1 MIDASCY
8 QSLLNLHPDGLLILN
23 QDGTVLESNAKAK
36 ELLGFEPEGRSL
48 QEAIGKESLQEGPV
62 KIGSKRLLLQSF
74 SFRCPKEEGSNLQ
87 LVILRPDSSHKV
99 ERERARLE
107 RILDSLQEAIVV
119 QDSSGN
125 YYYVNAALAKMMG
138 LSKEKLLQEGWRAIS
153 TGIEEH
159 IPIMQRIEQG
169 VSEYEEVEHT
179 LTLSDGRRKTFRVVY
194 TPILYRRQNRVLS
207 SVVDITDLKNAQERL
222 EVQKE
227 QLGTLLEILQE
238 GVIIADSDGGIHYVN
253 DAYCQLAGRDKE
265 ELFEHGW
272 KVVVAPEDL
281 EKILEVDRKIEQ
293 GAILVDTGFMTYK
306 RPDGELRHAQ
316 RVAKPIIWEGK
327 RRVLVSLVD
336 ITEIK
341 EAQERLQEVVE
352 ASSNHPRA
360 LNPIIPIWTK
370 VLMAPLLGSFD
381 SMRMQD
387 LSERLLEAAARQ
399 KPKSVLLDLS
409 GIAQVDTQVVSEV
422 VRLIGSL
429 RFLGTTTLLSGI
441 GPVVA
446 QSLVR
451 IGATLDGIPTYA
463 TLEQALRNVVG
474 EVGHARR

>member
-179 LTLSDGRRKTFRVVY
+179 LTLRT
-194 TPILYRRQNRVLS
+194 
-207 SVVDITDLKNAQERL
+207 
-222 EVQKE
+222 
-227 QLGTLLEILQE
+227 
-238 GVIIADSDGGIHYVN
+238 
-253 DAYCQLAGRDKE
+253 AG
-265 ELFEHGW
+265 
-272 KVVVAPEDL
+272 
-281 EKILEVDRKIEQ
+281 EK
-293 GAILVDTGFMTYK
+293 
-306 RPDGELRHAQ
+306 
-316 RVAKPIIWEGK
+316 
-327 RRVLVSLVD
+327 
-336 ITEIK
+336 
-341 EAQERLQEVVE
+341 
-352 ASSNHPRA
+352 
-360 LNPIIPIWTK
+360 
-370 VLMAPLLGSFD
+370 
-381 SMRMQD
+381 
-387 LSERLLEAAARQ
+387 LSE
-399 KPKSVLLDLS
+399 SS
-409 GIAQVDTQVVSEV
+409 T
-422 VRLIGSL
+422 L
-429 RFLGTTTLLSGI
+429 RSFTEG
-441 GPVVA
+441 
-446 QSLVR
+446 R
-451 IGATLDGIPTYA
+451 IEYC
-463 TLEQALRNVVG
+463 LR
-474 EVGHARR
+474 